1 MSNSTTKDRLITG
14 SSRASCNR
22 SRVLL
27 LSRLFILPTVY
38 IAAALKISYDTGY
51 APWEWQ
57 FLAMF
62 LPVVL
67 LGEQVIKEFTHRFS
81 DA

>member
-1 MSNSTTKDRLITG
+1 MRNSTTQDELITG
-14 SSRASCNR
+14 STGASFKR

-27 LSRLFILPTVY
+27 FTHLLILPALYV
-38 IAAALKISYDTGY
+38 AAALKIAYDTGY

-62 LPVVL
+62 VPVVL
-67 LGEQVIKEFTHRFS
+67 LGEQVIREFTGRFS
-81 DA
+81 DT